1 MECSVTPAKVDRNQ
15 LREAIHDK
23 YTAVAETPE
32 QGFHFHTGRPLAL
45 MLGYDSSDVDRLPR
59 ATVDSFAGTGNP
71 FSMGSLRP
79 GETVVDLGCGAGFDS
94 LIAAAQV
101 GPSGTVI
108 PIDMTEAMVRRTRE
122 GAAALGLKNVHPRI
136 GYLEEIPVADRSVD
150 VVISNGVL
158 NLTPDKVNAMEEVAR
173 ILKPG
178 GRIQIGDIVVHNP
191 VPQDAKDDIELWSG

>member
-15 LREAIHDK
+15 LREAIQDK

-59 ATVDSFAGTGNP
+59 ATIDSFAGTGNP
-71 FSMGSLRP
+71 FSMGALRP

-122 GAAALGLKNVHPRI
+122 GATALGLKNVHPRI